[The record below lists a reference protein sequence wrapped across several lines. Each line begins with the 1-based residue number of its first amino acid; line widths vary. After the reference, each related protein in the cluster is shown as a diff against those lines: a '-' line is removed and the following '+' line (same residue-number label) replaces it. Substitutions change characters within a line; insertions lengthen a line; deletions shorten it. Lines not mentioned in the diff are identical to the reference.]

1 MKTLWSALIALV
13 VGGSSWAIGYAQAA
27 QREPD
32 FEITVSASAGRTEIT
47 CVRGCGMAWIER
59 GINPN
64 AAIQKTFAYG
74 CMGAGVETCGS
85 GRIGGWIQK

>member
-1 MKTLWSALIALV
+1 MRKLRSALIGLV
-13 VGGSSWAIGYAQAA
+13 LGGSCWAIGYAQAA

-32 FEITVSASAGRTEIT
+32 FEIAVSASAGRTEIT
-47 CVRGCGMAWIER
+47 CVRGCGMAWVER

-64 AAIQKTFAYG
+64 AAIEKTFTYG
-74 CMGAGVETCGS
+74 CTGSGVQTCKS